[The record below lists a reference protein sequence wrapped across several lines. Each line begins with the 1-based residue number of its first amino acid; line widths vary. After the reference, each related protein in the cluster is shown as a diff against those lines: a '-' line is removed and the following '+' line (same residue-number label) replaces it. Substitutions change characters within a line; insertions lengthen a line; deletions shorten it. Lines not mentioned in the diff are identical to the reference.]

1 MVLYITL
8 MPHDSDDIQSI
19 FNNLDINRDGKL
31 DRHELKVFLTSFLN
45 VWVFFGHG
53 VVAMCPP

>member
-1 MVLYITL
+1 